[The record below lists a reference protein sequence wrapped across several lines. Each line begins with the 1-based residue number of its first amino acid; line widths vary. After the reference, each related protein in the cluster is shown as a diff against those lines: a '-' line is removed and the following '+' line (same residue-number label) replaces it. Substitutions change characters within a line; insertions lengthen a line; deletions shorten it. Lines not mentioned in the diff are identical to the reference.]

1 MAESSVIREFLVA
14 LGFKIDVD
22 SEKKFRDGV
31 EGATKKTEELD
42 KAQVKAGKSAITMAA
57 AFVGATAF
65 VAARTVDFA
74 QKLENLH
81 FASRRT
87 GAAASS
93 LKAVAN
99 AAQDVGVSADQ
110 AQSSIENVAR
120 FMRNN
125 PSGESYI
132 GSLGVQT
139 RDANGQ
145 LRDTVDI
152 VNDIGKAM
160 AKKPAWFGAQYAQ
173 QLGIDENYMLG
184 MRDQAYQQS
193 YDRAKSDYTRSGVDT
208 ANNGGHSLMSA
219 LRHLHSG
226 FEGTVGTVGAF
237 GIETGATLGGGLL
250 TALATKKIVQA
261 AVGRVLGVG
270 VEKAA
275 ATAAAAAAESAAATA
290 AGTAAA
296 GAAATEAGAAATGA
310 AAAAGRAGLL
320 SRLLPWGGRLLG
332 RAGALGLLFHS
343 EGLNQG
349 EDEELKRR
357 QALGPTIDA
366 PAPAAPAAA
375 QPAAPAYPGPT
386 QHAAPPVA
394 AGQPAASNA
403 PPSTAAQRIA
413 DAIAASKES
422 EARSGI
428 PALVTFAQWAQ
439 ESGWGKKMSGKNNPF
454 GIKARS
460 GEAGTDVVTHEVI
473 GGKRVKMVQRFADYD
488 SLADAF
494 SAHARLL
501 ANGKPYA
508 NARAHRDDPFAFAD
522 ALTGVYATDPK
533 YGSKLKKI
541 MGGMLQGSQWTPLS
555 PGDRDRQ
562 THIEVKQDVR
572 IEVRGSADPD
582 ATARSVAREQQNV
595 ANETIR
601 YAGGLSG

>member
-160 AKKPAWFGAQYAQ
+160 AKKPSWFGAQYAQ

-184 MRDQAYQQS
+184 MRDEAYQQS
-193 YDRAKSDYTRSGVDT
+193 YDRAKGDYTRSGVDT
-208 ANNGGHSLMSA
+208 ANNGGHDFMSA
-219 LRHLHSG
+219 LRHMQSG
-226 FEGTVGTVGAF
+226 LEGTFGTVGSF
-237 GIETGATLGGGLL
+237 GIQTGAVLGGGLL
-250 TALATKKIVQA
+250 TYMGAQKAVQA
-261 AVGRVLGVG
+261 AVGRALGIG

-275 ATAAAAAAESAAATA
+275 ATAAAAAAESAA
-290 AGTAAA
+290 GTAAT
-296 GAAATEAGAAATGA
+296 GAAAEVGAAATGA
-310 AAAAGRAGLL
+310 AVTGRAGLL

-343 EGLNQG
+343 EGLNRG
-349 EDEELKRR
+349 EEEELKRR
-357 QALGPTIDA
+357 QALGPTIDGA
-366 PAPAAPAAA
+366 GSNKAQSTPAADATRAS
-375 QPAAPAYPGPT
+375 
-386 QHAAPPVA
+386 PPVA
-394 AGQPAASNA
+394 AGQPAAANA

-413 DAIAASKES
+413 DAIAASRES

-439 ESGWGKKMSGKNNPF
+439 ESGWGRKMSGKNNPF
-454 GIKARS
+454 GIKARK

-533 YGSKLKKI
+533 YGSKLKRI
-541 MGGMLQGSQWTPLS
+541 MGDMLQGTQWTPLS
-555 PGDRDRQ
+555 PGDRDRP

-572 IEVRGSADPD
+572 IEVRGSSDPD

-601 YAGGLSG
+601 YAGGLGG

>member
-14 LGFKIDVD
+14 LGFKIDAD

-42 KAQVKAGKSAITMAA
+42 KAQVKAGKSAVTMAA

-81 FASRRT
+81 FAARRT
-87 GAAASS
+87 NSAASS

-184 MRDQAYQQS
+184 MRDEAYQQS
-193 YDRAKSDYTRSGVDT
+193 YDRAKGDYIKSGVDT

-219 LRHLHSG
+219 LRHMQSG
-226 FEGTVGTVGAF
+226 LEGTFGTVGTF
-237 GIETGATLGGGLL
+237 GIETGAALGGGLL
-250 TALATKKIVQA
+250 TYMGAQKAVQA
-261 AVGRVLGVG
+261 AVGRALGVG

-275 ATAAAAAAESAAATA
+275 ATAAAAAAETA
-290 AGTAAA
+290 ATAAA
-296 GAAATEAGAAATGA
+296 GAGATGAGAAAAG

-343 EGLNQG
+343 EGLNRG

-357 QALGPTIDA
+357 QALGATIDGPGSKQA
-366 PAPAAPAAA
+366 QAKAAGDATRAS
-375 QPAAPAYPGPT
+375 
-386 QHAAPPVA
+386 PPIA
-394 AGQPAASNA
+394 AGQPAAANA
-403 PPSTAAQRIA
+403 PPSSVAQRIA

-428 PALVTFAQWAQ
+428 PALVTFAQWVQ

-454 GIKARS
+454 GIKARK

-473 GGKRVKMVQRFADYD
+473 NGKRVRMVQRFADYD
-488 SLADAF
+488 SMADAF
-494 SAHARLL
+494 TAHANLL
-501 ANGKPYA
+501 AKGKPYSK
-508 NARAHRDDPFAFAD
+508 ARTHLDDPFAFAD

-541 MGGMLQGSQWTPLS
+541 MGDMLQGSQWTPLS
-555 PGDRDRQ
+555 PGDRDRP

-601 YAGGLSG
+601 YAGGLGG

>member
-22 SEKKFRDGV
+22 QEKKFRDGV

-42 KAQVKAGKSAITMAA
+42 KAQVKAGKSAVTMAA

-81 FASRRT
+81 FAARRT
-87 GAAASS
+87 NSAASS

-184 MRDQAYQQS
+184 MRDEAYQQS
-193 YDRAKSDYTRSGVDT
+193 YDRAKGDYVKSGVDT

-219 LRHLHSG
+219 LRHMQSG
-226 FEGTVGTVGAF
+226 LEGTFGTVGTF
-237 GIETGATLGGGLL
+237 GIETGAALGGGLL
-250 TALATKKIVQA
+250 TYMGAQKAVQA
-261 AVGRVLGVG
+261 AVGRALGVG

-275 ATAAAAAAESAAATA
+275 TTAAAAAAETA
-290 AGTAAA
+290 ATAAA
-296 GAAATEAGAAATGA
+296 GAGATGAGAAAAG

-349 EDEELKRR
+349 EGEELKRR

-366 PAPAAPAAA
+366 PTPDAKPAAA
-375 QPAAPAYPGPT
+375 AAPSAVPASPAPA
-386 QHAAPPVA
+386 QRASPPVA
-394 AGQPAASNA
+394 AGQPAAASA
-403 PPSTAAQRIA
+403 PPNNVAQRIA

-428 PALVTFAQWAQ
+428 PALVTFAQWVQ

-454 GIKARS
+454 GIKARK

-473 GGKRVKMVQRFADYD
+473 NGKRVRMVQRFADYD
-488 SLADAF
+488 SMADAF
-494 SAHARLL
+494 TAHANLL
-501 ANGKPYA
+501 AKGKPYSK
-508 NARAHRDDPFAFAD
+508 ARTHLDDPFAFAD

-541 MGGMLQGSQWTPLS
+541 MGDMLQGSQWTPLS
-555 PGDRDRQ
+555 PVDRDRQ

-601 YAGGLSG
+601 YAGGLGG

>member
-125 PSGESYI
+125 PAGESYI

-160 AKKPAWFGAQYAQ
+160 AKKPVWFGAQYAQ

-193 YDRAKSDYTRSGVDT
+193 YDRAKSDYARSGVDT

-296 GAAATEAGAAATGA
+296 TEAGAAATGA
-310 AAAAGRAGLL
+310 AAVAGRAGLL

-343 EGLNQG
+343 EELNRG
-349 EDEELKRR
+349 EEEELKRR
-357 QALGPTIDA
+357 QALGPTIDGA
-366 PAPAAPAAA
+366 GSNKSQATPAADATRAS
-375 QPAAPAYPGPT
+375 
-386 QHAAPPVA
+386 PPIA
-394 AGQPAASNA
+394 AGQPAAANA

-422 EARSGI
+422 EARLGI

-454 GIKARS
+454 GIKARA

-473 GGKRVKMVQRFADYD
+473 NGKRVKMVQRFADYE

-508 NARAHRDDPFAFAD
+508 KARTHLDDPFAFAD

-555 PGDRDRQ
+555 PVDRDRQ

-601 YAGGLSG
+601 YAGGLGG

>member
-42 KAQVKAGKSAITMAA
+42 KAQVKAGKSAVTMAA

-125 PSGESYI
+125 PAGESYI

-152 VNDIGKAM
+152 VNDIGKVM

-193 YDRAKSDYTRSGVDT
+193 YDRAKGDYARSGVDT

-219 LRHLHSG
+219 LRHMQSG
-226 FEGTVGTVGAF
+226 LEGTFGTVGTF

-250 TALATKKIVQA
+250 TAMAAKKAVQA
-261 AVGRVLGVG
+261 AIGRALGVG

-275 ATAAAAAAESAAATA
+275 TAAATA
-290 AGTAAA
+290 AAETAATA
-296 GAAATEAGAAATGA
+296 AVGTGAEVGAAATGA
-310 AAAAGRAGLL
+310 AVAGRAGLL

-343 EGLNQG
+343 EGLNRG
-349 EDEELKRR
+349 EDEDLKRR
-357 QALGPTIDA
+357 QALGPTIDGPASKKAQASA
-366 PAPAAPAAA
+366 PTDATRAS
-375 QPAAPAYPGPT
+375 
-386 QHAAPPVA
+386 PPIA
-394 AGQPAASNA
+394 AGQPAAANA

-428 PALVTFAQWAQ
+428 PALVTFAQWVQ

-454 GIKARS
+454 GIKARK

-473 GGKRVKMVQRFADYD
+473 NGKRIRMVQRFADYD
-488 SLADAF
+488 SMADAF
-494 SAHARLL
+494 TAHANLL
-501 ANGKPYA
+501 AKGKPYSK
-508 NARAHRDDPFAFAD
+508 ARTHLDDPFAFAD

-533 YGSKLKKI
+533 YGGKLKKI
-541 MGGMLQGSQWTPLS
+541 MGDMLQNSEWSQVP
-555 PGDRDRQ
+555 DVQRDRAA
-562 THIEVKQDVR
+562 HIEIHNDVKIQVS
-572 IEVRGSADPD
+572 GMADPNE
-582 ATARSVAREQQNV
+582 TARAVGREQQTV
-595 ANETIR
+595 ADTTIR
-601 YAGGLSG
+601 NMRGAMQ

>member
-1 MAESSVIREFLVA
+1 MAESSVIREFLVG

-22 SEKKFRDGV
+22 QEKKFRDGV

-125 PSGESYI
+125 PAGESYI

-160 AKKPAWFGAQYAQ
+160 AKKPVWLGAQYAQ

-193 YDRAKSDYTRSGVDT
+193 YDRAKGDYARSGVDT

-219 LRHLHSG
+219 LRHLQSG
-226 FEGTVGTVGAF
+226 MEGTFGTVGTF

-261 AVGRVLGVG
+261 AVGRALGVG

-290 AGTAAA
+290 ADTAAT
-296 GAAATEAGAAATGA
+296 GAAAEVGAAATGA
-310 AAAAGRAGLL
+310 AVAGRAGLL
-320 SRLLPWGGRLLG
+320 ARLLP
-332 RAGALGLLFHS
+332 
-343 EGLNQG
+343 
-349 EDEELKRR
+349 
-357 QALGPTIDA
+357 
-366 PAPAAPAAA
+366 
-375 QPAAPAYPGPT
+375 
-386 QHAAPPVA
+386 
-394 AGQPAASNA
+394 
-403 PPSTAAQRIA
+403 
-413 DAIAASKES
+413 
-422 EARSGI
+422 
-428 PALVTFAQWAQ
+428 
-439 ESGWGKKMSGKNNPF
+439 
-454 GIKARS
+454 
-460 GEAGTDVVTHEVI
+460 
-473 GGKRVKMVQRFADYD
+473 
-488 SLADAF
+488 
-494 SAHARLL
+494 
-501 ANGKPYA
+501 
-508 NARAHRDDPFAFAD
+508 
-522 ALTGVYATDPK
+522 
-533 YGSKLKKI
+533 
-541 MGGMLQGSQWTPLS
+541 
-555 PGDRDRQ
+555 
-562 THIEVKQDVR
+562 
-572 IEVRGSADPD
+572 
-582 ATARSVAREQQNV
+582 
-595 ANETIR
+595 
-601 YAGGLSG
+601 

>member
-14 LGFKIDVD
+14 LGFKVDVD

-125 PSGESYI
+125 PAGESYI

-193 YDRAKSDYTRSGVDT
+193 YDRAKGDYARSGIDT

-270 VEKAA
+270 VEKVA
-275 ATAAAAAAESAAATA
+275 ATAAAAAAES
-290 AGTAAA
+290 AA

-310 AAAAGRAGLL
+310 AAVAGRAGLL

-343 EGLNQG
+343 EGLNRG
-349 EDEELKRR
+349 EEEELKRR
-357 QALGPTIDA
+357 QALGPTIDGA
-366 PAPAAPAAA
+366 GSNKVQSTPAADATRAS
-375 QPAAPAYPGPT
+375 
-386 QHAAPPVA
+386 PPVA
-394 AGQPAASNA
+394 AGQPAAANA

-454 GIKARS
+454 GIKARA

-473 GGKRVKMVQRFADYD
+473 NGKRVKMVQRFADYD

>member
-57 AFVGATAF
+57 AFVGASAF

-125 PSGESYI
+125 PAGESYI

-184 MRDQAYQQS
+184 MRDEAYQQS
-193 YDRAKSDYTRSGVDT
+193 YDRAKGDYTRSGVDT
-208 ANNGGHSLMSA
+208 ANNGGHDFMSA
-219 LRHLHSG
+219 LRHMQSG
-226 FEGTVGTVGAF
+226 LEGTFGTVGSF
-237 GIETGATLGGGLL
+237 GIQTGAVLGGGLL
-250 TALATKKIVQA
+250 TYMGAQKAVQA
-261 AVGRVLGVG
+261 AVGRALGIG

-290 AGTAAA
+290 GT
-296 GAAATEAGAAATGA
+296 AATGA
-310 AAAAGRAGLL
+310 AVAGRAGLL

-343 EGLNQG
+343 EGLNRG
-349 EDEELKRR
+349 EEEELKKR
-357 QALGPTIDA
+357 QALGPTIDGPGSKQA
-366 PAPAAPAAA
+366 QAAGDATRAS
-375 QPAAPAYPGPT
+375 
-386 QHAAPPVA
+386 PPVA
-394 AGQPAASNA
+394 AGQPAAANA

-428 PALVTFAQWAQ
+428 PAILTFAQWAL
-439 ESGWGKKMSGKNNPF
+439 ESHWGEKRSGKNNPF
-454 GIKARS
+454 GIKARK
-460 GEAGTDVVTHEVI
+460 GQAGTDVVTHEEVN
-473 GGKRVKMVQRFADYD
+473 GRLVKMVQRFADYD
-488 SLADAF
+488 SMADAF
-494 SAHARLL
+494 TAHANLL
-501 ANGKPYA
+501 AKGKPYSK
-508 NARAHRDDPFAFAD
+508 ARTHLDDPFAFAD
-522 ALTGVYATDPK
+522 ALTGVYATDSK
-533 YGSKLKKI
+533 YGGKLKKI
-541 MGGMLQGSQWTPLS
+541 MGDMLQNSQWSQVPDV
-555 PGDRDRQ
+555 PRDRPS
-562 THIEVKQDVR
+562 HIEIHNDVKIQVA
-572 IEVRGSADPD
+572 GASDPNE
-582 ATARSVAREQQNV
+582 TARAVGREQQAVVDN
-595 ANETIR
+595 TIR
-601 YAGGLSG
+601 NMQGVMQ

>member
-42 KAQVKAGKSAITMAA
+42 KAQLKAGKSAITMAA
-57 AFVGATAF
+57 AFVGASAF

-125 PSGESYI
+125 PAGESYI
-132 GSLGVQT
+132 ASLGVQT
-139 RDANGQ
+139 RDANGH
-145 LRDTVDI
+145 LRDTADL

-160 AKKPAWFGAQYAQ
+160 AKKPTWLASQYAQ

-184 MRDQAYQQS
+184 MRDPAYQAS
-193 YDRAKSDYTRSGVDT
+193 YDRAKADYIKSGVDT
-208 ANNGGHSLMSA
+208 ANNGGHDLMSA
-219 LRHLHSG
+219 LRHMQSG
-226 FEGTVGTVGAF
+226 MEGTFGTVGTF
-237 GIETGATLGGGLL
+237 GIETGAALGGGVL
-250 TALATKKIVQA
+250 TYMGAQKAVQA
-261 AVGRVLGVG
+261 AVGRALGVG
-270 VEKAA
+270 IEKAA
-275 ATAAAAAAESAAATA
+275 TTAAAAAAETAATAA
-290 AGTAAA
+290 AGTAAT

-310 AAAAGRAGLL
+310 AAAAARAGLL

-357 QALGPTIDA
+357 QALGPTIDG
-366 PAPAAPAAA
+366 PASKKVQATADADATRA
-375 QPAAPAYPGPT
+375 S
-386 QHAAPPVA
+386 PPVA
-394 AGQPAASNA
+394 AGQPAAANA

-439 ESGWGKKMSGKNNPF
+439 ESGWGRRMSGKNNPF
-454 GIKARS
+454 GIKARK

-533 YGSKLKKI
+533 YGSKLKQI
-541 MGGMLQGSQWTPLS
+541 MGDMLQGTQWTPLS
-555 PGDRDRQ
+555 PGDRDRP

-572 IEVRGSADPD
+572 IEVRGSSDPD

-601 YAGGLSG
+601 YAGGLGG